1 MALFNSLRAASSVAA
16 IAAGLMAVSVPAY
29 ADMESLLEKLR
40 DKGILSED
48 EFNEMRQDVREAR
61 REAAMDKVNKA
72 NSAKTELKGVWKDGF
87 GFTTGD
93 GEHSIKLT
101 GRVQTD
107 YRWGDSGDKYQ
118 SVTGHDV
125 DTSSS
130 ADGFELRRARFG
142 VQGFMYKDINYKA
155 EWNLVGG
162 APVVDEAYANF
173 AFYKPIQLTM
183 GRFKQPFSLEQLTS
197 SNSTDFAERS
207 YVDQN
212 GVPAKKLG
220 AMLSGEPIKGITYAA
235 SVFQEG
241 FNEVTASDG
250 NGKRYAGRL
259 TANLAQLGNIKN
271 TVLHFGG
278 AYVGGSYQL
287 QPTQSTQS
295 NDSPESVTRA
305 TLVGFRTMN
314 RGLSNIYRVQVGGV
328 PVCGGSTAGS
338 GSTSTAACYRSGV
351 PSAYSLDAESEL
363 KGLETALAYG
373 PLKLQGEYS
382 WNNTSA
388 VDPLN
393 PTSFAGGEVKSF
405 YVQSVWNVTGEKWA
419 DMYSGGVFK
428 GVKPTNNFKPGG
440 GWGAVQLALR
450 FSQYDAKD
458 MKIAGSNTSTVQG
471 TREQSGYYAES
482 GKGFGVDGCSD
493 AREYKGCLASNQNA
507 RVESYGIGLNWIL
520 NPNTKFM
527 FEYTRTD
534 FGGET
539 AQLDI
544 KAGVAGAT
552 NVGATSTGNNTGRG
566 QGVTSENLFS
576 IRGQYN
582 F

>member
-40 DKGILSED
+40 DKGILNED

-107 YRWGDSGDKYQ
+107 YRWGNSGDNYG
-118 SVTGHDV
+118 SVVGRDV
-125 DTSSS
+125 DTASS

-162 APVVDEAYANF
+162 APVVDEAYANI
-173 AFYKPIQLTM
+173 AFYKPVQLTL

-220 AMLSGEPIKGITYAA
+220 AMFSGEPIKGITYAA

-241 FNEVTASDG
+241 LNEVTASDG

-271 TVLHFGG
+271 TVLHIGG
-278 AYVGGSYQL
+278 AFVGGDYQL

-295 NDSPESVTRA
+295 NDSAESVTRS
-305 TLVGFRTMN
+305 TIVGFRTMN

-328 PVCGGSTAGS
+328 GVCGGDGS
-338 GSTSTAACYRSGV
+338 ASGTTTTAACYRSGV
-351 PSAYSLDAESEL
+351 ASQYTLDAKSDL
-363 KGLETALAYG
+363 AGAETAIAYG
-373 PLKLQGEYS
+373 PLKVQGEYT

-393 PTSFAGGEVKSF
+393 PQSYASGEVKSY
-405 YVQSVWNVTGEKWA
+405 YVQGVWNVTGEKWA
-419 DMYSGGVFK
+419 EAYSGGVFK
-428 GVKPTNNFKPGG
+428 GIKPANNFKPGA
-440 GWGAVQLALR
+440 GWGALQLAVR
-450 FSQYDAKD
+450 FSQFDAKD
-458 MKIAGSNTSTVQG
+458 MSIGNSAAAAFQG

-482 GKGFGVDGCSD
+482 GKGFGTTAGCTVAKD
-493 AREYKGCLASNQNA
+493 FKGCLASDQNA
-507 RVESYGIGLNWIL
+507 RVESYGVGLNWIL

-527 FEYTRTD
+527 VEYTHTN

-544 KAGVAGAT
+544 KSGVAGGT
-552 NVGATSTGNNTGRG
+552 VGATNPGTISGRG
-566 QGVTSENLFS
+566 QGVSSEDLISF
-576 IRGQYN
+576 RGQYN

>member
-118 SVTGHDV
+118 SVTDHDV

-241 FNEVTASDG
+241 FN
-250 NGKRYAGRL
+250 
-259 TANLAQLGNIKN
+259 
-271 TVLHFGG
+271 
-278 AYVGGSYQL
+278 
-287 QPTQSTQS
+287 
-295 NDSPESVTRA
+295 
-305 TLVGFRTMN
+305 
-314 RGLSNIYRVQVGGV
+314 
-328 PVCGGSTAGS
+328 
-338 GSTSTAACYRSGV
+338 
-351 PSAYSLDAESEL
+351 
-363 KGLETALAYG
+363 
-373 PLKLQGEYS
+373 
-382 WNNTSA
+382 
-388 VDPLN
+388 
-393 PTSFAGGEVKSF
+393 
-405 YVQSVWNVTGEKWA
+405 
-419 DMYSGGVFK
+419 
-428 GVKPTNNFKPGG
+428 
-440 GWGAVQLALR
+440 
-450 FSQYDAKD
+450 
-458 MKIAGSNTSTVQG
+458 
-471 TREQSGYYAES
+471 
-482 GKGFGVDGCSD
+482 
-493 AREYKGCLASNQNA
+493 
-507 RVESYGIGLNWIL
+507 
-520 NPNTKFM
+520 
-527 FEYTRTD
+527 
-534 FGGET
+534 
-539 AQLDI
+539 
-544 KAGVAGAT
+544 
-552 NVGATSTGNNTGRG
+552 
-566 QGVTSENLFS
+566 
-576 IRGQYN
+576 
-582 F
+582 